1 MFLYPLLFMI
11 VAALSSF
18 NVVLPY
24 RPIRPP
30 LPRRSPSP
38 TAEPAAQATRRVPV
52 NSMSRPGWPG
62 EIAGER
68 NDRIQMWKNRLTIV
82 LQQATIAEPS
92 GFKVKPLLEEC
103 RSYVTSNGLEL
114 ELSAVY
120 DEFIE
125 AHQNSTYQR
134 AEDLAAKKERHH
146 IVPMFEGGIKQDE
159 NVVMLSL
166 ENHMLAHFLRYLAY
180 GKNED
185 AAMVIFRAGYS
196 EEGRRVAQKS
206 SLDKMKDLKK
216 GRWDSEAQRELGKKG
231 GKKGGSANTEEQ
243 FAARQKV
250 GKEYG
255 KLTGLANQSDSLKTL
270 LKGGLTWT
278 HEEFPNQTFYTVPCE
293 SGNELIR
300 QLNAFA
306 PEQKIKEPAA
316 FYKVLHGKRPKMY
329 GWKLVDTAIRS
340 EAEGGKGPSERS
352 ETSA

>member
-82 LQQATIAEPS
+82 LQQATIAKPS
-92 GFKVKPLLEEC
+92 GFTLKPLLEEC

-134 AEDLAAKKERHH
+134 AEDLA
-146 IVPMFEGGIKQDE
+146 KQ
-159 NVVMLSL
+159 
-166 ENHMLAHFLRYLAY
+166 
-180 GKNED
+180 
-185 AAMVIFRAGYS
+185 
-196 EEGRRVAQKS
+196 
-206 SLDKMKDLKK
+206 
-216 GRWDSEAQRELGKKG
+216 
-231 GKKGGSANTEEQ
+231 
-243 FAARQKV
+243 
-250 GKEYG
+250 
-255 KLTGLANQSDSLKTL
+255 
-270 LKGGLTWT
+270 GGL
-278 HEEFPNQTFYTVPCE
+278 PAAKQA
-293 SGNELIR
+293 S
-300 QLNAFA
+300 
-306 PEQKIKEPAA
+306 PEEPATQEPTN
-316 FYKVLHGKRPKMY
+316 LDDEIDM
-329 GWKLVDTAIRS
+329 L
-340 EAEGGKGPSERS
+340 GGFSPSEYLKNS
-352 ETSA
+352 KYNY